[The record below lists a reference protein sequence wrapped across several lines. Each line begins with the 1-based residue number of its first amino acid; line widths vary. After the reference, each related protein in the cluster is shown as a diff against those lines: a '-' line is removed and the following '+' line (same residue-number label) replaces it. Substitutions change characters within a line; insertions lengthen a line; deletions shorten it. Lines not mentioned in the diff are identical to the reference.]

1 MNMSIFENGLYKG
14 FDLGIKSIKD
24 NHWIQNFID
33 FANLCKDENLIT

>member
-24 NHWIQNFID
+24 NLFSTMLVNWMV
-33 FANLCKDENLIT
+33 NLI